1 MKKQLSIIILLGCS
15 QVCAIAKAD
24 DQSLDDLLGIKKTEK
39 ESKKAAANKN
49 IVKPKIKLDDKAK
62 SKLTQKEASQS
73 FDTIVEDMKNVS
85 LQINKKKDTSVT
97 TQRTQ
102 KSIVAKLDQLIYSMR
117 PKKTKSKKDK
127 SKKQEQGSEGNQEG
141 TGPKGTKPGDT
152 PPTSESEAGSGSVQ
166 DHKAGNIIE
175 QREQWG
181 NLPSRLREELIE
193 GKNEKASP
201 LYRWLAE
208 QYFKAL
214 SQEGSK
220 K

>member
-1 MKKQLSIIILLGCS
+1 MKKLIAMVFILGCS
-15 QVCAIAKAD
+15 QFSTVVLAD
-24 DQSLDDLLGIKKTEK
+24 EQSLDDLLGIKSKDKKINKQVTE
-39 ESKKAAANKN
+39 NK
-49 IVKPKIKLDDKAK
+49 VKPKIKLADNAK
-62 SKLTQKEASQS
+62 LKLSQKEASQS
-73 FDTIVEDMKNVS
+73 FDTVVNQMKEVS
-85 LQINKKKDTSVT
+85 LQLNIKKDTSVS

-102 KSIVAKLDQLIYSMR
+102 KAIIAKLDQLIYAMR
-117 PKKTKSKKDK
+117 PKKSKPSIKK
-127 SKKQEQGSEGNQEG
+127 SKKQQQGSEGNQKSQDS
-141 TGPKGTKPGDT
+141 KGGNKPGHT
-152 PPTSESEAGSGSVQ
+152 PPDSESQSGNGSVQ
-166 DHKAGNIIE
+166 GHKAGDIIE

-214 SQEGSK
+214 AQEGSK